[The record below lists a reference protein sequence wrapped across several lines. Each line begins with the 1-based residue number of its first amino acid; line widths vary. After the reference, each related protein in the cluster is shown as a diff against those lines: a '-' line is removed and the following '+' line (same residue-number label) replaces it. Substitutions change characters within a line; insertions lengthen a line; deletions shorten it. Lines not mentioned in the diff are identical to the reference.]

1 MKVAVGH
8 GVDFYNKGWKE
19 DVHAKTIHTNEA
31 TTALTLMGPKTVKG
45 VAQVRYVKT
54 VPDEDFLSI
63 EGDDGRAMAKDWS
76 KGIVA
81 HPNSSSR
88 DRMVRNERRFIREH
102 VVRGAGVCNQQ
113 GGLVGVSGMGYDI
126 L

>member
-1 MKVAVGH
+1 MHTKT
-8 GVDFYNKGWKE
+8 
-19 DVHAKTIHTNEA
+19 VHSNEA
-31 TTALTLMGPKTVKG
+31 TTALALMGPKTVKG

-63 EGDDGRAMAKDWS
+63 EGYDGRAVAKDWS

-81 HPNSSSR
+81 HPNLSSR
-88 DRMVRNERRFIREH
+88 DRMVRDERQFIREH
-102 VVRGAGVCNQQ
+102 VVSSACVCNQQ
-113 GGLVGVSGMGYDI
+113 GGLVEVSGLVYDI